1 MKMMGE
7 TMTGRLRGRRAV
19 VTGGAAGIGRAI
31 AAAYLRE
38 GAAVVIADIDAAG
51 AERTA
56 EELSSAG
63 EISAIG
69 CDVSKSEQTRAL
81 ATEAARRLGS
91 VNVLVNNAGLSGR
104 GLITEIPED
113 LIDAL
118 LAVNLKGVLLCAQAF
133 AQAMYDEGEAVM
145 INMSSQAGK
154 RGWPELSVYGATKA
168 GVLGMNRALAVEL
181 APRVRVNAI
190 CPGYISDVGMA
201 WRGWEGRSN
210 TEGGTAADIGGRF
223 AAENIPLQRLQ
234 SADDI
239 ANTAVFLASDEA
251 REITGDAINV
261 GGGVVMD

>member
-1 MKMMGE
+1 MA
-7 TMTGRLRGRRAV
+7 GRLAGRRAV
-19 VTGGAAGIGRAI
+19 ITGGAAGIGRAI

-38 GAAVVIADIDAAG
+38 GASVVIADIDGAA
-51 AERTA
+51 ADHTA
-56 EELSSAG
+56 AELSGAG
-63 EISAIG
+63 DISAIR
-69 CDVSKSEQTRAL
+69 CDVTSL
-81 ATEAARRLGS
+81 AEVQAMAVEAGKRLGG

-104 GLITEIPED
+104 GRITEIPEA

-118 LAVNLKGVLLCAQAF
+118 LAVNLKGVILCAQAF
-133 AQAMYDEGEAVM
+133 AQALYDEGDAVM

-190 CPGYISDVGMA
+190 CPGYISDEGMA
-201 WRGWEGRSN
+201 WRGWEARSN
-210 TEGGTAADIGGRF
+210 TEGGTAAEIGARF

-239 ANTAVFLASDEA
+239 ANTAVFLASGEA
-251 REITGDAINV
+251 REITGEAINV

>member
-1 MKMMGE
+1 MA
-7 TMTGRLRGRRAV
+7 GRLAGRRAV
-19 VTGGAAGIGRAI
+19 ITGGAAGIGRAI

-38 GAAVVIADIDAAG
+38 GASVAIADIDGAAAEQTAAALSG
-51 AERTA
+51 A
-56 EELSSAG
+56 G
-63 EISAIG
+63 DISAIR
-69 CDVSKSEQTRAL
+69 CDVTSLAEIRAM
-81 ATEAARRLGS
+81 AAEAGKRLGG

-104 GLITEIPED
+104 GRITEIPEA

-118 LAVNLKGVLLCAQAF
+118 LAVNLKGVILCAQAF
-133 AQAMYDEGEAVM
+133 AQALYDEGDAVM

-190 CPGYISDVGMA
+190 CPGYIADVGMA

-210 TEGGTAADIGGRF
+210 IEGGTAAEIGARF

-239 ANTAVFLASDEA
+239 ANTAVFLASAEA
-251 REITGDAINV
+251 REITGEAINV

>member
-1 MKMMGE
+1 MG
-7 TMTGRLRGRRAV
+7 GRLMGRRAV

-38 GAAVVIADIDAAG
+38 GASVVIADIDAQA
-51 AERTA
+51 AASTA
-56 EELSSAG
+56 EELSAMG
-63 EISAIG
+63 EVSAIG
-69 CDVSKSEQTRAL
+69 CDVTKSDQTRAL
-81 ATEAARRLGS
+81 AAEAIGRLGS

-113 LIDAL
+113 RIDAL

-190 CPGYISDVGMA
+190 CPGYISEVGMA
-201 WRGWEGRSN
+201 WRGWEAKGD
-210 TEGGTAADIGGRF
+210 TQGTTAADIAGRF
-223 AAENIPLQRLQ
+223 AQENIPLQRLQ
-234 SADDI
+234 SAEDI

>member
-1 MKMMGE
+1 
-7 TMTGRLRGRRAV
+7 MTERLVDRRAV
-19 VTGGAAGIGRAI
+19 ITGGAAGIGRAI

-38 GAAVVIADIDAAG
+38 GASVVIADIDKDL

-56 EELSSAG
+56 AELSGAG
-63 EISAIG
+63 TISAVG
-69 CDVSKSEQTRAL
+69 CDVTSLADTRAL
-81 ATEAARRLGS
+81 AAEAIDRLGS

-104 GLITEIPED
+104 GLITEIPEQR
-113 LIDAL
+113 IDAL
-118 LAVNLKGVLLCAQAF
+118 LAVNLKGVILCAQAF
-133 AQAMYDEGEAVM
+133 AQAMYDQGDAVM

-190 CPGYISDVGMA
+190 CPGYISEVGMA
-201 WRGWEGRSN
+201 FRGWEARSE
-210 TEGGTAADIGGRF
+210 TEGGNANDIGDRF
-223 AAENIPLQRLQ
+223 AAENIPLQQLQ

-239 ANTAVFLASDEA
+239 ANTAVFLASNEA